1 MQSAMLSHSFLVEFP
16 ELSEA
21 IHNLKMNDRHFNHVL
36 EQYDAVDLKIMRDEE
51 KIEPINDDTLHE
63 LKLQRL
69 KLKDE
74 LYQMATQA

>member
-1 MQSAMLSHSFLVEFP
+1 MQTAMLSHSLLVEFP

-21 IHNLKMNDRHFNHVL
+21 IHKLKMNDRHFNHLL

>member
-1 MQSAMLSHSFLVEFP
+1 
-16 ELSEA
+16 
-21 IHNLKMNDRHFNHVL
+21 MNDRHFNHVL

-74 LYQMATQA
+74 LYQMAIQAWEKNDAECVIFLGNFKLV